1 MKKNYVNLELQVVDV
16 QLSDCIAG
24 SVNPNVNVLH
34 GTVYNH
40 ELVDVSK
47 GGNGSIEFGGW

>member
-24 SVNPNVNVLH
+24 SVPSIVYLKSGVSVNNEVDTAH
-34 GTVYNH
+34 GSSS
-40 ELVDVSK
+40 VSFK
-47 GGNGSIEFGGW
+47 TW